1 MVGFLKSVGT
11 ECRYVSMI
19 TVTEVKMR
27 KTGNPYLGAVK
38 VSNRNGLINVN
49 FTNSVERRVAESLG
63 ISPTQVEYTPGKTWY
78 KHLQTA
84 EGKPLALCVHQSDEG
99 KYYLQYFPHKAKSVY
114 LFKGELI
121 AYEKLAPF
129 VTEKEQ
135 NEFKPVVITL
145 ALKSIRQ
152 VKFRKLTF
160 KNVEAKPLPLPAN
173 S

>member
-1 MVGFLKSVGT
+1 MVGFLKGIET
-11 ECRYVSMI
+11 ECRFVSMV

-49 FTNSVERRVAESLG
+49 FTNSVERKVAEKLG
-63 ISPTQVEYTPGKTWY
+63 ISASQVEYTPGKTWY
-78 KHLQTA
+78 KHVETSD
-84 EGKPLALCVHQSDEG
+84 GKALALCVHQKDES

-114 LFKGELI
+114 TFNGEVI

-129 VTEKEQ
+129 ITEKEQ

-145 ALKSIRQ
+145 ALSSIRSI
-152 VKFRKLTF
+152 KFRKVTF
-160 KNVEAKPLPLPAN
+160 KNVEAKPLPVPA
-173 S
+173 